1 MRDLKIESSVVDGSQ
16 SNDGIID
23 EGLYSRQLYVLGY
36 DAMRRMQNA
45 DVLISGL
52 GGLGVEIAKNII
64 LGGIKSLTLHDS
76 NDCTVRDLSSQ
87 FYLNKCCIG
96 RNRAESCIKQ
106 LSELNNYV
114 TTNILTGDLSEDLIK
129 NNFRVVVLTET
140 SDREQKRIAEICRAH
155 RVSLIVAD
163 TKGLFGQVFCDFGE
177 NFIVYDDDGLTV
189 KSGQIVSITKEKEG
203 IVTTEKWHN
212 LYDGEYVT
220 FTGVINPF
228 ENSSK
233 LIKNSHSTV

>member
-1 MRDLKIESSVVDGSQ
+1 MRDLKIELCADNNNVDK
-16 SNDGIID
+16 NID
-23 EGLYSRQLYVLGY
+23 ESLYSRQLYVLGH

-45 DVLISGL
+45 DILISGV

-76 NDCTVRDLSSQ
+76 NNCSVKDLSSQ
-87 FYLNKCCIG
+87 FYLNKCSIG
-96 RNRAESCIKQ
+96 LNRAECCIKQ

-114 TTNILTGDLSEDLIK
+114 STSIYSGELSESIISS
-129 NNFRVVVLTET
+129 FRVVVLTET

-177 NFIVYDDDGLTV
+177 NFIVYDDDGLPL
-189 KSGQIVSITKEKEG
+189 KSGQVVSITKEKEG
-203 IVTTEKWHN
+203 VVTTEKWHN
-212 LYDGEYVT
+212 LFDGDYVT
-220 FTGVINPF
+220 FSGVN
-228 ENSSK
+228 
-233 LIKNSHSTV
+233 

>member
-114 TTNILTGDLSEDLIK
+114 AINILTGDLSEDLIK

-177 NFIVYDDDGLTV
+177 NFIVYDDDGLAV

-220 FTGVINPF
+220 FAGVINPF

>member
-106 LSELNNYV
+106 LSDLNNYV
-114 TTNILTGDLSEDLIK
+114 ATNILTGDLSEDLIK

-177 NFIVYDDDGLTV
+177 NFIVYDDDGLAV

>member
-76 NDCTVRDLSSQ
+76 NYCTVRDLSSQ

-114 TTNILTGDLSEDLIK
+114 TTNILTGELSEDLIK

-177 NFIVYDDDGLTV
+177 NFIVYDDDGLAV